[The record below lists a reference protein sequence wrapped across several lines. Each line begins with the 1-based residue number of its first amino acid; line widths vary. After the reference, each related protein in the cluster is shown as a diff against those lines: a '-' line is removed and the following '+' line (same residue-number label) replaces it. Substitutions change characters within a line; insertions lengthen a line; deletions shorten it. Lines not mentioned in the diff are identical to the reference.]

1 MAEAGQDLHAQFP
14 GEGII
19 LHALSLE
26 DRDFRAI
33 ADRHHMVAAE
43 LERIGKG
50 PAPKDDDRI
59 EALKKECRELLDE
72 VAVMIAS
79 RKAE

>member
-1 MAEAGQDLHAQFP
+1 MSEAGQDLHAQFP
-14 GEGII
+14 GEEII

-33 ADRHHMVAAE
+33 ANRHHALAAE
-43 LERIGKG
+43 LERIEKD
-50 PAPKDDDRI
+50 PAAKSGERI
-59 EALKKECRELLDE
+59 EALKKERRELLAE